1 MRDRPLD
8 RLIDSLAQK
17 PPFRFVDHVLSVESH
32 HRAEGTVTFA
42 LGHPIFEGHLPGEPL
57 VPGVIVIEA
66 LAQLAG
72 LALAVPDG
80 EEIRGYL
87 AEVGQTRFYRLI
99 RPGEEI
105 LLAAEVVRAFGE
117 FARFT
122 VKASVGGEMAV
133 SGTLT
138 LARSRR

>member
-1 MRDRPLD
+1 MTDRPLD

-17 PPFRFVDHVLSVESH
+17 PPFRFLDHVLSVETRR
-32 HRAEGTVTFA
+32 RAEGTVTF
-42 LGHPIFEGHLPGEPL
+42 GPRHPIFEGHLPGEPL

-66 LAQLAG
+66 LAQLA
-72 LALAVPDG
+72 ALAFAGPTG
-80 EEIRGYL
+80 EEIRGVL

-105 LLAAEVVRAFGE
+105 RLTAEIDQLFGE
-117 FARFT
+117 FARFA
-122 VKASVGGEMAV
+122 VKASVGGEVAA

-138 LARSRR
+138 LARKG